1 MSSEGLFGALDVS
14 SSGLSAER
22 TRLNIIA
29 NNIAN
34 INTTRTEEGGPYRRQ
49 EPIFET
55 VLRDA
60 AGEGAGGKTEGYSGA
75 GVRVSEI
82 RDDYRKPLKMV
93 FDPQH
98 PDADKAG
105 YVSMPNVNVT
115 EEMVDMISASRAYEA
130 NIAVV
135 KTTKDM
141 LNQSLEIK

>member
-1 MSSEGLFGALDVS
+1 MSSQGLFGALDVS

-34 INTTRTEEGGPYRRQ
+34 INTTRTEDGGPYRRQ
-49 EPIFET
+49 EPVFET
-55 VLRDA
+55 VLQEA
-60 AGEGAGGKTEGYSGA
+60 AGEGAGGAQNGYTGA

-82 RDDYRKPLKMV
+82 RDDHKKPLKVV
-93 FDPQH
+93 FDPHH
-98 PDADKAG
+98 PDADEAG
-105 YVSMPNVNVT
+105 YVSLPNVNVT